1 MFGDSNAAQVNHYV
15 CIDDAASRH
24 SADLLGGILTVRGGP
39 AATACTSST
48 VRLSADPA
56 AQSLGLPPARP
67 RIEVSYPK

>member
-39 AATACTSST
+39 AATA
-48 VRLSADPA
+48 RWLR
-56 AQSLGLPPARP
+56 QEGLVGKSEWLQPTLNL
-67 RIEVSYPK
+67 